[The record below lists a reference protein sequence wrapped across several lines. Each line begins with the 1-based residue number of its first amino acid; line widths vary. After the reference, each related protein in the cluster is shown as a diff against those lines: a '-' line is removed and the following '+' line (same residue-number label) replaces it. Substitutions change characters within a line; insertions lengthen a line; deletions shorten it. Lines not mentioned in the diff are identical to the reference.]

1 MPALDVSSSTA
12 APIVATPDAVIVLHG
27 LARTARPMEKLAR
40 AAREAG
46 YVAFNRG
53 YPSTTA
59 SVQALVDAH
68 LAPLVR
74 DALAT
79 GAPRIHFIGHSMGG
93 ILIRQYLATYE
104 LPQVG
109 RVVMIGTPNRGSEL
123 VDRLGWLAP
132 FGWINGPAGNE
143 LGTGPDSLPNRLPPA
158 TYEAGIIA
166 GTRSYNPAYSAM
178 IEGPDDGK
186 VSVERA
192 KLEGMRDMLVL
203 PVNHTFMMGDD
214 EVVRQSIRFLR
225 EGRFAR

>member
-1 MPALDVSSSTA
+1 MTA
-12 APIVATPDAVIVLHG
+12 PDAVILLHG
-27 LARTARPMEKLAR
+27 LARSARPMEKLAR
-40 AAREAG
+40 AARDAG
-46 YVAFNRG
+46 YLAFNRG

-59 SVQALVDAH
+59 GVRALVDAH

-74 DALAT
+74 EALGT
-79 GAPRIHFIGHSMGG
+79 GASRVHFIGHSMGG
-93 ILIRQYLATYE
+93 ILIRQYLAAYE

-123 VDRLGWLAP
+123 VDRLGGLAP
-132 FGWINGPAGNE
+132 FGWINGPAGIE

-178 IEGPDDGK
+178 IQGPDDGK

-192 KLEGMRDMLVL
+192 KLDGMRDCLIL
-203 PVNHTFMMGDD
+203 PVNHTFMMQDG
-214 EVVRQSIRFLR
+214 EVVRQSIEFLR

>member
-1 MPALDVSSSTA
+1 MSA
-12 APIVATPDAVIVLHG
+12 AEAVILLHG
-27 LARTARPMEKLAR
+27 LARSARPMEKLAR
-40 AAREAG
+40 AARDAG
-46 YVAFNRG
+46 FVAFSRG

-59 SVQALVDAH
+59 AVRTLVDSH
-68 LAPLVR
+68 VAPQVR
-74 DALAT
+74 EALAA
-79 GAPRIHFIGHSMGG
+79 GAPRVHFIGHSMGG
-93 ILIRQYLATYE
+93 ILIRQYLAAYE

-123 VDRLGWLAP
+123 VDRLGRLAP

-178 IEGPDDGK
+178 IVGANDGK

-192 KLEGMRDMLVL
+192 QLDGMRDLLVL
-203 PVNHTFMMGDD
+203 PVNHTFMMRD
-214 EVVRQSIRFLR
+214 EVVVRQSIHFLR
-225 EGRFAR
+225 EGRFSR

>member
-1 MPALDVSSSTA
+1 MTAGLSS
-12 APIVATPDAVIVLHG
+12 PPPEAVILLHG
-27 LARTARPMEKLAR
+27 LARSARPMEKLAR
-40 AAREAG
+40 AARDAG
-46 YVAFNRG
+46 YVPFNRG

-59 SVQALVDAH
+59 TVRALVDAH

-74 DALAT
+74 EALAA
-79 GAPRIHFIGHSMGG
+79 GAPRVHFIGHSMGG
-93 ILIRQYLATYE
+93 ILIRQYLAAYE

-123 VDRLGWLAP
+123 VDRLGRLAP
-132 FGWINGPAGNE
+132 FGWINGPAGHE

-178 IEGPDDGK
+178 IRGPNDGK

-192 KLEGMRDMLVL
+192 QLDGMRDLLVL
-203 PVNHTFMMGDD
+203 PVNHTFMMGDAV
-214 EVVRQSIRFLR
+214 VVRQSIHFLR
-225 EGRFAR
+225 EGRFAP